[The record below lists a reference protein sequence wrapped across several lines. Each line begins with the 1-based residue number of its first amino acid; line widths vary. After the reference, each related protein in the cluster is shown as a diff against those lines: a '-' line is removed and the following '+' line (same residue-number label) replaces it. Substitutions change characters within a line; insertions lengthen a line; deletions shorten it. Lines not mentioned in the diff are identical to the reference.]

1 MSRISD
7 RKKAFEILFA
17 RTFYNQWDIN
27 DENLSSYSIF
37 LINGVEKNLDKIDS
51 IIKKNIKNWKF
62 ERISR
67 VTKCALRIGIFEILN
82 DDIPIPIVINEAV
95 ELAKI
100 YGGEEDA
107 NYVQAVM
114 SSVFREFK
122 EQYDE
127 FSL

>member
-27 DENLSSYSIF
+27 DEDLSSYSLF
-37 LINGVEKNLDKIDS
+37 LVNGVEKNLDKIDS

-67 VTKCALRIGIFEILN
+67 VRIGIFEILN

-114 SSVFREFK
+114 SSVFREFN

-127 FSL
+127 FSF